1 MELRK
6 SIAMTVLLLVSYL
19 GYSQSQFL
27 LVFDDYQ
34 VVEDPN
40 TSLQNQM
47 RFPIMSSVVVMGGL
61 NDLDGMG
68 NYFNVFG
75 SKLLVDSKKPIQNG
89 QQALIL
95 RREDG
100 RNFFDLFPTISAKL
114 IPTSHQKTTDY

>member
-1 MELRK
+1 MSLRK
-6 SIAMTVLLLVSYL
+6 NIAVLILILVSSMVYA
-19 GYSQSQFL
+19 QDQFL

-47 RFPIMSSVVVMGGL
+47 RFPTMTSVVVMGGL

-75 SKLLVDSKKPIQNG
+75 SKLLIDSQKPIRNG
-89 QQALIL
+89 EQALVL

-100 RNFFDLFPTISAKL
+100 RNFYDLFPTLNAKL
-114 IPTSHQKTTDY
+114 IPVTRSNTN

>member
-1 MELRK
+1 MCIRK
-6 SIAMTVLLLVSYL
+6 SISIFVLVLVSYT
-19 GYSQSQFL
+19 GFAQGQFL

-47 RFPIMSSVVVMGGL
+47 RFPISSSVVVMGGL

-75 SKLLVDSKKPIQNG
+75 SKLLIDSKKPINNG
-89 QQALIL
+89 EHALVL

-100 RNFFDLFPTISAKL
+100 RNFYDLFPTLSAKL
-114 IPTSHQKTTDY
+114 IPVAQNTIN

>member
-1 MELRK
+1 MSLRK
-6 SIAMTVLLLVSYL
+6 SLIVVFLLMTVSI
-19 GYSQSQFL
+19 GYGQSQFL

-34 VVEDPN
+34 LVEDPD

-75 SKLLVDSKKPIQNG
+75 SKLLIDSKKPIKNG
-89 QQALIL
+89 EHALIL

-100 RNFFDLFPTISAKL
+100 RNFYDLFPTLSAKL
-114 IPTSHQKTTDY
+114 IPVTHQTND